1 MVALFTKVYMHHAA
15 PMSQYVHFE
24 NFALRDSFYNG
35 FIFSLGVPDMLPS
48 NTLLF
53 LGNKRKLMAQ

>member
-24 NFALRDSFYNG
+24 KLHDSFYNG